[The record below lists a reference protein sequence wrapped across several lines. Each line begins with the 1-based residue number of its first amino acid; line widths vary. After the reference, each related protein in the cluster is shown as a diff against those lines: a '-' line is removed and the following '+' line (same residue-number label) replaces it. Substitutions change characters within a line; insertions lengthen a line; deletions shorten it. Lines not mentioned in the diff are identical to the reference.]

1 WLSTK
6 MTAARPPTTPASKI
20 ERIPIYTPGRS
31 RIKEEKIFVT
41 VRVRPLSKKEL
52 SLKDQEAWACVDDNK
67 IVFKMSAQDRSNS
80 SSSYTFDKVFG
91 PACLTE
97 RVYEG
102 GAKDVAL
109 SALTGINEKF
119 WQAEMT
125 SLIEDKQCHV
135 SCLNCDAKIIFTA
148 YMYFACLSFAT
159 ILINQVVSDKQLV
172 KQLQKEVARLEAELR
187 TPEPRAGSEV
197 LLMEKELKI
206 KQVLLLLRKFI

>member
-80 SSSYTFDKVFG
+80 SSSYTF
-91 PACLTE
+91 
-97 RVYEG
+97 
-102 GAKDVAL
+102 
-109 SALTGINEKF
+109 EKF

-125 SLIEDKQCHV
+125 SLIADKQCHV

-187 TPEPRAGSEV
+187 TPEPCAGSEV